1 MFEHGLKHESSS
13 VLPPAGTLQTH
24 RLTVCLG
31 SYIRSYLDLQSVFGV
46 LRGSFGGVG
55 VFPLAASLS
64 EAFGGDVVFHLTV
77 VAHLIGFGHVLETL
91 LITGRQSLEA
101 ESRQSVCDL

>member
-1 MFEHGLKHESSS
+1 MFG
-13 VLPPAGTLQTH
+13 VLHQYM
-24 RLTVCLG
+24 RCVRC
-31 SYIRSYLDLQSVFGV
+31 YLDLQSVFGV

-55 VFPLAASLS
+55 VFPLAAPLS

>member
-1 MFEHGLKHESSS
+1 M
-13 VLPPAGTLQTH
+13 LPPAGTLKPHTH
-24 RLTVCLG
+24 SVFGVLHQYMRCVRC
-31 SYIRSYLDLQSVFGV
+31 YLDLQSVFGV

-55 VFPLAASLS
+55 VFPLAAPLS
-64 EAFGGDVVFHLTV
+64 EAFGGDIVFHLTV
-77 VAHLIGFGHVLETL
+77 VAHLVSFGHVLETL